1 MCARADMAVAN
12 DIKMLFSGIG
22 MLQAAGKP
30 LWTDVERI
38 CWYDDKIY
46 AFNFENI
53 NLNNFNI

>member
-38 CWYDDKIY
+38 CWYDDKND
-46 AFNFENI
+46 AFK
-53 NLNNFNI
+53 